1 MTLERTRPV
10 VGAYALGIGRAA
22 YEYALDYAKER
33 APGIVFK
40 DITPV
45 LENPPAF
52 RAAIGHLA
60 RRCEGLHADGILAI
74 ETTDLSTEKR

>member
-1 MTLERTRPV
+1 MTP
-10 VGAYALGIGRAA
+10 ADIKALI
-22 YEYALDYAKER
+22 LDVPDFPK
-33 APGIVFK
+33 PGIVFK

-60 RRCEGLHADGILAI
+60 RRCDGLHADEIGRAHV
-74 ETTDLSTEKR
+74 